1 MNKKL
6 TFTATV
12 LVGLMFGSGA
22 TVLADN
28 IWHGK

>member
-6 TFTATV
+6 TFTATG
-12 LVGLMFGSGA
+12 LAGLMLGTGT

-28 IWHGK
+28 IWQGK

>member
-12 LVGLMFGSGA
+12 VVGLMFGSGA

-28 IWHGK
+28 FWQGK